1 MQEDSLTQTEE
12 QVKKDIYNGVEQ
24 YWEPL
29 AEVKDLLAVYY
40 DFIEYE
46 YGVDDERNTL
56 YLTED
61 KKIFH
66 QLTGSAYDIVVAERN
81 YYEVSAGIFIAG
93 ATELRYAEMWNR
105 YPTPEY
111 LDHNAKV
118 VFGESVRDT
127 VKHLMD
133 EGKDKLGVWSSTT
146 INLVYLDGL
155 QSRLC
160 KSCNGD
166 FHWSMSIRFC
176 NTKCTT
182 GGFFGVSGSIWIAY
196 FY

>member
-1 MQEDSLTQTEE
+1 M
-12 QVKKDIYNGVEQ
+12 
-24 YWEPL
+24 

-61 KKIFH
+61 KKEIFH

-105 YPTPEY
+105 HPTPGD

-118 VFGESVRDT
+118 VLE
-127 VKHLMD
+127 
-133 EGKDKLGVWSSTT
+133 
-146 INLVYLDGL
+146 NLYAI
-155 QSRLC
+155 Q
-160 KSCNGD
+160 
-166 FHWSMSIRFC
+166 
-176 NTKCTT
+176 
-182 GGFFGVSGSIWIAY
+182 
-196 FY
+196 